1 MKDSVLQ
8 ASVIL
13 CAYTQARWN
22 DLVAAI
28 DSIRQQITPAG
39 EIIIVIDHNQD
50 LYQMA
55 LAQFTDIRVLENR
68 GPRGLSGARN
78 TGAENASYPVV
89 AFMDEDA
96 TAEPDWL
103 TKILS
108 SYQDE
113 QVIGVG
119 GAVIPNWLGK
129 RPNWFP
135 EEFAW
140 VVGCTYKG
148 LPEKVAP
155 VRNMLGCNMSFR
167 RQVFDRAGG
176 FHETLGRLGDK
187 LLLSCEETE
196 FCIRANRSFPHSQF
210 VHNPQARVNHK
221 VPTQRATWHYFQRR
235 CYAEGLSKARVANY
249 VGSGAGLSS
258 EREYTLRTLPRGIL
272 KGIKDS
278 ILEGNLTGLLQGSV
292 IIAGLMITS
301 LGYLSG
307 RLTAR
312 PKLAKASAMKLS

>member
-28 DSIRQQITPAG
+28 DSISRQDTPAG
-39 EIIIVIDHNQD
+39 EIIVVIDHNQD

-55 LAQFTDIRVLENR
+55 LAQFTDIHVMENR

-78 TGAENASYPVV
+78 TGAENAIYPVV

-108 SYQDE
+108 SYQDD

-119 GAVIPNWLGK
+119 GAVIPSWLGR

-196 FCIRANRSFPHSQF
+196 FCIRANRSFPRSQF

-221 VPTQRATWHYFQRR
+221 VPAQRATWHYFQRR
-235 CYAEGLSKARVANY
+235 CYAEGFSKARVTNY

-258 EREYTLRTLPRGIL
+258 EREYTLRTLPRGIF

-278 ILEGNLTGLLQGSV
+278 ILEGNLTGLLKGSV

-301 LGYLSG
+301 LGYLFG
-307 RLTAR
+307 RLTTR
-312 PKLAKASAMKLS
+312 PKIAKASAMKLS